1 MDETERFLIPREVQP
16 RIPFLTSHVFA
27 FTGSPNAFARIA
39 PLRMGRDATRRAAKC
54 QSAHPPSKA
63 PLAIEECN
71 PILTL
76 HLPPALAREQES
88 DATRRSACKHF
99 QNENPEYAPR
109 KGCVQTFSVR
119 YNHLREYVFDSQ
131 RDSKSMPA
139 ELRYMRLFL
148 LLLIGPPDMLANY
161 NEHGTF
167 RSKTDLWPKAVKA
180 FGEVV
185 QYNHYK
191 ERPSEEE
198 ARTAIAAL
206 HSLCFTKLGRP
217 RTNFAWL
224 RWRDRIAPNASL
236 LAMII
241 SLFVMTLAKW
251 FLNL

>member
-1 MDETERFLIPREVQP
+1 M
-16 RIPFLTSHVFA
+16 FA
-27 FTGSPNAFARIA
+27 FTGLSSALTRIA
-39 PLRMGRDATRRAAKC
+39 RYEGCSSQRMGRDASRRAVAKQG
-54 QSAHPPSKA
+54 QSAHPPSEA

-119 YNHLREYVFDSQ
+119 YKHLREYVFDSQ

-161 NEHGTF
+161 NEQGTF
-167 RSKTDLWPKAVKA
+167 RSTTDLWPKAVKA

-241 SLFVMTLAKW
+241 SLFVMMLAKW

>member
-1 MDETERFLIPREVQP
+1 MDETEFLNPHEVQP
-16 RIPFLTSHVFA
+16 RNSNSFLDYHVFA
-27 FTGSPNAFARIA
+27 RRFAHAFARIA

-206 HSLCFTKLGRP
+206 YSLCFTKLGRP

-241 SLFVMTLAKW
+241 SLIVMTLAKW